1 MKDLKIEVRNH
12 AKANSKMKDKIMES
26 KSEHDGMTN
35 PAKKNMEEILSNTLG
50 RDPKP
55 SRMEETI
62 NICPEI
68 MRRQATVQE
77 ERRTGFWRYLSDIL
91 RFEGIWV
98 FGLQAVAFYCILC
111 FVISTASAQNMLLFT
126 PLFVLPTLPGLF
138 RGQYYKMSEIEAATR
153 ASGAQIVLAKLVLAG
168 AANLIVMTA
177 VLCMELYFHH
187 SGRQIIQMI
196 LYLLVPYLA
205 CMTIVLWYI
214 RLCKREGA
222 VTCTV
227 FILGFYACLFISIR
241 LLPRLYE
248 TSALGIWIAAFVIF
262 GTFYIKEIY
271 LLIKAGKEGKMY
283 GIIA

>member
-1 MKDLKIEVRNH
+1 MKDTKNEMRNQT
-12 AKANSKMKDKIMES
+12 KANPATKTEMAENKA
-26 KSEHDGMTN
+26 EHNGMTTYI
-35 PAKKNMEEILSNTLG
+35 KEDIKEILSNTLSRG
-50 RDPKP
+50 PKP
-55 SRMEETI
+55 ARMEETI
-62 NICPEI
+62 EICTEI
-68 MRRQATVQE
+68 MRRQAAIQE
-77 ERRTGFWRYLSDIL
+77 EKRTGFWRYLSDIL
-91 RFEGIWV
+91 RFEGIRV
-98 FGLQAVAFYCILC
+98 FALQAVAFYCVVC
-111 FVISTASAQNMLLFT
+111 FVISTASAQHMLLFM

-138 RGQYYKMSEIEAATR
+138 RGQYYKKSEMEAATR

-177 VLCMELYFHH
+177 ILCMELYFHH
-187 SGRQIIQMI
+187 SGDQILQMI

-214 RLCKREGA
+214 RSCKREGA

-227 FILGFYACLFISIR
+227 LILGFYACLLISIR
-241 LLPRLYE
+241 LFPRLYE
-248 TSALGIWIAAFVIF
+248 TSALGIWIAAFMLF

>member
-1 MKDLKIEVRNH
+1 MKNYKNEMG
-12 AKANSKMKDKIMES
+12 KKD
-26 KSEHDGMTN
+26 
-35 PAKKNMEEILSNTLG
+35 MEEILSNTLSG
-50 RDPKP
+50 KPKP
-55 SRMEETI
+55 TRMEETI
-62 NICPEI
+62 EVCMEI
-68 MRRQATVQE
+68 MRKQASLQGE
-77 ERRTGFWRYLSDIL
+77 KRTGFWRYLSDIL

-98 FGLQAVAFYCILC
+98 FGLQAAAFYCIFC
-111 FVISTASAQNMLLFT
+111 FVISAASYDSQYMLLFM

-138 RGQYYKMSEIEAATR
+138 RGQYYKMSEMEAATR

-187 SGRQIIQMI
+187 SGEHILQMI

-214 RLCKREGA
+214 RSCKREGA

-227 FILGFYACLFISIR
+227 FILGFYACLLISMR
-241 LLPRLYE
+241 LFPQLYE
-248 TSALGIWIAAFVIF
+248 TSAFGIWIAAFLLF
-262 GTFYIKEIY
+262 GTFYTKEIY

>member
-1 MKDLKIEVRNH
+1 MKELETRIKTNKAARNEI
-12 AKANSKMKDKIMES
+12 ADFTNRDMEI
-26 KSEHDGMTN
+26 T
-35 PAKKNMEEILSNTLG
+35 LSNTLG
-50 RDPKP
+50 REPTP
-55 SRMEETI
+55 ARMEETI
-62 NICPEI
+62 KICTEI
-68 MRRQATVQE
+68 MRRQAAVQE
-77 ERRTGFWRYLSDIL
+77 EKRTGFWRYLSDIL
-91 RFEGIWV
+91 RFEGIRV
-98 FGLQAVAFYCILC
+98 FALQAVAFYCVVC
-111 FVISTASAQNMLLFT
+111 FVISTASTQHMLLFM

-187 SGRQIIQMI
+187 SGDQILQMI

-214 RLCKREGA
+214 RSCKREGA

-227 FILGFYACLFISIR
+227 FILGFYACLLISIR
-241 LLPRLYE
+241 LFPRLYE
-248 TSALGIWIAAFVIF
+248 TSALGIWIAAFMLF
-262 GTFYIKEIY
+262 GTFYTKEIY